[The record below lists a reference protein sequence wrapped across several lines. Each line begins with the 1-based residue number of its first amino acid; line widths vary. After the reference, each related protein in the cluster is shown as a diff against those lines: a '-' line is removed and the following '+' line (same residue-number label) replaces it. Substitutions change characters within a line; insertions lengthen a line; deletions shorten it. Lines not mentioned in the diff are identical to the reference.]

1 MFQWYRELNAP
12 ERKTFHACYVG
23 WATDA
28 LDTQLFSFLIPTL
41 VALWA
46 ITNSEAGWLGTSA
59 LISSSIGGWIAGIMC
74 DRIGR
79 VTVMKIAIAWFTVFT
94 IASGFANSYEQ
105 LLVARI
111 LSGIGFG
118 GEWAAGAV
126 LMGEVIR
133 PAYRGKAVGNVQ
145 SAYAVGYGFAALLSS
160 VLFATMPPENAWRW
174 MFWIGALPAF
184 WVFWGLRGVEE
195 PEVFLKTRK
204 ALADRG
210 EKISPF
216 VIFHPRYLKTT
227 ILCSLLALGIQGG
240 GFSILIW
247 LPTFL
252 KSHYQISSVTVGY
265 YVFVMTFGSFV
276 GYIVAAYL
284 CDLIGRRRNF
294 FLFTVLNWI
303 IIPIFLYTP
312 PMGALSLVI
321 NFMLGFSLLG
331 IYAALGPYF
340 TELFP
345 NTIRGNGQAFCYNF
359 GRAAGAFGPAI
370 VGMMATGSF
379 LPLRDAMALC
389 AMLAY
394 IFVLVAVALLPETNG
409 RDLSFEDDQPIAGKE
424 DSTVGDASGTQTI

>member
-1 MFQWYRELNAP
+1 M
-12 ERKTFHACYVG
+12 
-23 WATDA
+23 
-28 LDTQLFSFLIPTL
+28 
-41 VALWA
+41 ALWA

-160 VLFATMPPENAWRW
+160 VLFATMPPENARRW

-184 WVFWGLRGVEE
+184 WVFWGLRGVDE

-265 YVFVMTFGSFV
+265 YVFVMTFGSFI
-276 GYIVAAYL
+276 GYIIAAYL
-284 CDLIGRRRNF
+284 LRSGRS
-294 FLFTVLNWI
+294 
-303 IIPIFLYTP
+303 TP
-312 PMGALSLVI
+312 
-321 NFMLGFSLLG
+321 
-331 IYAALGPYF
+331 
-340 TELFP
+340 
-345 NTIRGNGQAFCYNF
+345 
-359 GRAAGAFGPAI
+359 
-370 VGMMATGSF
+370 
-379 LPLRDAMALC
+379 
-389 AMLAY
+389 
-394 IFVLVAVALLPETNG
+394 
-409 RDLSFEDDQPIAGKE
+409 
-424 DSTVGDASGTQTI
+424 